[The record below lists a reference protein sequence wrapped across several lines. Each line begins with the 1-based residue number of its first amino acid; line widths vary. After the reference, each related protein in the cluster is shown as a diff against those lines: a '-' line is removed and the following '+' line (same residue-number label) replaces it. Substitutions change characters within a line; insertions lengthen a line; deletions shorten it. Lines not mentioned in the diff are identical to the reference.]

1 MAPDLSV
8 VVPLHNEAP
17 NIDALCGELTSVLAA
32 CGRSYEI
39 VLVDD
44 GSTDGSFER
53 LREIQS
59 RDPHFRLIRFRRNF
73 GQTAAFAAGFA
84 HARGAIIVTADGD
97 MQNDPRDIPSMLK
110 RIEDDECD
118 VVCGWRKDRKDPL
131 ISRRLPAVLAGRLIS
146 RATGVRLHDYGCSLK
161 AYRAEIVRS
170 LRLYGEMH
178 RFLPALANDVGAR
191 IVEQAVNHRPRLHGT
206 SKYGISRT
214 FRVVLD
220 LMTVKFLGRYGARP
234 LHVLG
239 TAGLASAAA
248 GVAFEAWVIG
258 ERVLGFSDTLARP
271 LFWVGLL
278 LILSGVQLVAAG
290 LVAEMLARTYFESQ
304 GKPTYWIREIV
315 QAE

>member
-32 CGRSYEI
+32 CGRSYEV
-39 VLVDD
+39 VLIDD

-53 LREIQS
+53 LRVIQS

-97 MQNDPRDIPSMLK
+97 LQNDPRDIPSMMK
-110 RIEDDECD
+110 RIEADECD

-146 RATGVRLHDYGCSLK
+146 WATGVRLHDYGCSLK

-220 LMTVKFLGRYGARP
+220 LMTVKFLGRYAARP
-234 LHVLG
+234 LHVFG
-239 TAGLASAAA
+239 TAGLASTAVGLACE
-248 GVAFEAWVIG
+248 GWVIAT
-258 ERVLGFSDTLARP
+258 RVLGFTETIARP

-315 QAE
+315 QAD